1 MYNEIMGKR
10 AHWPVE
16 KGSHSELAKKDI
28 ERIRAMTRQQ
38 RIDEMLQLCYNPDA
52 PRLERV
58 YRVLKPKS
66 S

>member
-1 MYNEIMGKR
+1 MMGDR
-10 AHWPVE
+10 ANWPVE
-16 KGSHSELAKKDI
+16 KGSHKDLAQKDI
-28 ERIRAMTRQQ
+28 ERIRNMTRQQ
-38 RIDEMLQLCYNPDA
+38 RIDEMLQLCYDPNA